1 MAASIC
7 AFVQARMSSRRFPGK
22 VLAPLHGKPLI
33 MHLLSCVERSLP
45 SIGIVVA
52 TSYDT
57 SDDPLALY
65 LKNCGVAVFRG
76 PLENVF
82 ERFRRCS
89 SKYPS
94 DWILRLCAD
103 SPFPDARVLQAVAS
117 YADKPACDLVTT
129 IFPRTFPKGH
139 NAELISVNTFM
150 GVDVRELSTDDQEHV
165 TPFFYRNADRFDI
178 VNVNSGN
185 PELAALRLTVDTVED
200 LHRLERLSEMEIYAH
215 SYSSLPS
222 LSG

>member
-22 VLAPLHGKPLI
+22 VLAELHGKPLI
-33 MHLLSCVERSLP
+33 THVLSRIERALP

-52 TSYDT
+52 TSDDI

-76 PLENVF
+76 PLSNVF

-89 SKYPS
+89 FEYPC

-103 SPFPDARVLQAVAS
+103 SPFLDARVLQAVAS
-117 YADKPACDLVTT
+117 YADMTTCDLVTT

-139 NAELISVNTFM
+139 NAELIRVDTFM
-150 GVDVRELSTDDQEHV
+150 AIDMQELSTDDQEHV
-165 TPFFYRNADRFDI
+165 P
-178 VNVNSGN
+178 
-185 PELAALRLTVDTVED
+185 P
-200 LHRLERLSEMEIYAH
+200 
-215 SYSSLPS
+215 
-222 LSG
+222 